1 MTALHLS
8 AYHGHGS
15 VTKALVAAGADV
27 SVRDHKGS
35 VRPVRPVPYSILKY
49 PLRTF
54 VCCILP
60 YNSYRV
66 HSAPFKYFGYC
77 RSRLPS
83 VRQFIRPPD
92 RPPVRVQA
100 DATVSRQGAPQV

>member
-49 PLRTF
+49 HLSTF
-54 VCCILP
+54 ARCILP

-66 HSAPFKYFGYC
+66 HSAPFKVLWLL
-77 RSRLPS
+77 SLAAS
-83 VRQFIRPPD
+83 VRPTIHPPARPPTCA
-92 RPPVRVQA
+92 R
-100 DATVSRQGAPQV
+100 SG